1 MDTRALGRIERLNYI
16 LGGIAAAAAALLLTK
31 EQALGVLV
39 GVVIGSLNFSMIKR
53 IATRWISEAAKGEG
67 QKGSMS
73 GYFLVPKMMLLIA
86 AVFLALRFLPIA
98 PAYLAM
104 GFSIF
109 LLSIVIET
117 ARSLTGQAQ
126 TTGDEDAQTDDA

>member
-39 GVVIGSLNFSMIKR
+39 GVAIGSLNFSMIKR
-53 IATRWISEAAKGEG
+53 IVTRWLSEAEKGEG
-67 QKGSMS
+67 KS
-73 GYFLVPKMMLLIA
+73 GYFMVPKMMLLIA

-109 LLSIVIET
+109 LVSIAIET

-126 TTGDEDAQTDDA
+126 TAGDEDA

>member
-1 MDTRALGRIERLNYI
+1 MDTRALTRIERLNYI
-16 LGGIAAAAAALLLTK
+16 LGGIAAATAALLLTK

-53 IATRWISEAAKGEG
+53 IVTRWLSEAAKGEG
-67 QKGSMS
+67 KS
-73 GYFLVPKMMLLIA
+73 GYFMVPKMMLLIA
-86 AVFLALRFLPIA
+86 AVFLSLRFLPIA
-98 PAYLAM
+98 PAYLAL

-109 LLSIVIET
+109 LVSIAIET